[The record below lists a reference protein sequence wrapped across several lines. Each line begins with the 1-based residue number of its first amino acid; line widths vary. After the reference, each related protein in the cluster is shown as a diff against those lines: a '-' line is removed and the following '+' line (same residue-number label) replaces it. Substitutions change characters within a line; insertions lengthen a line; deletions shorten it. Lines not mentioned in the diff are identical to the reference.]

1 MRTLEDINAELE
13 QVRQKLDRARKLS
26 AVMEDLK
33 AQHEERK
40 RAAEDA
46 LKVLYREQE
55 DVEELERLSFASF
68 LARIRGEQAE
78 RLDQERREAVA
89 AKARYD
95 AARRD
100 LEDLEAR
107 FQAAQKERAGLE
119 GLRGR
124 WKALMEEKEEL
135 LCQAGGERA
144 KRLIQIGCD
153 LDSLGAQIREL
164 DERLSHLRTMKKTL
178 VSRHQDMMA
187 LLHLDLSE
195 ISVVQKEKSC
205 LAVVPVE
212 QELPTAADVEQVI
225 GAVKRYSLQRLH
237 DAVYGSMI
245 AVDQLHQGSYG
256 RYEALYVELP
266 RLSTQKGLHIRP
278 GGQYLRAFCKGSWD
292 NLPGRYEEILA
303 YARAHGLEL
312 YGYSYETGIN
322 ESVING
328 FDEYI
333 TQIEIPIQI

>member
-1 MRTLEDINAELE
+1 MLD
-13 QVRQKLDRARKLS
+13 QRQKLFTIGQFAAIHGVTKKTLMWYDEVGLVTP
-26 AVMEDLK
+26 AVIGENG
-33 AQHEERK
+33 
-40 RAAEDA
+40 
-46 LKVLYREQE
+46 YRYYTYQQ
-55 DVEELERLSFASF
+55 SST
-68 LARIRGEQAE
+68 
-78 RLDQERREAVA
+78 
-89 AKARYD
+89 
-95 AARRD
+95 
-100 LEDLEAR
+100 
-107 FQAAQKERAGLE
+107 LE

-164 DERLSHLRTMKKTL
+164 EERIDHLRTMKKTL

-195 ISVVQKEKSC
+195 ISVVRKEKSC

-212 QELPTAADVEQVI
+212 QEVPTAADVERVI
-225 GAVKRYSLQRLH
+225 GAVKRHSLQRLH

-245 AVDQLHQGSYG
+245 AVEHLYQGYYD

-266 RLSTQKGLHIRP
+266 RLSARKGLHIRP
-278 GGQYLRAFCKGSWD
+278 AGRYLRAFCKGPWE

-303 YARAHGLEL
+303 YAGAHGLTL
-312 YGYSYETGIN
+312 YGWSYETGLN
-322 ESVING
+322 ESVIDS

-333 TQIEIPIQI
+333 TQIEIPIQE

>member
-164 DERLSHLRTMKKTL
+164 DEAICAGKDVGYALDQMIGQLDSAAGWGTWDILGGGMLATMAQAWTYERCAKRGFPSPTGHKPLSAPSWPTCPSSGCPTFRWGSSLPLRTISSGRL
-178 VSRHQDMMA
+178 FVDLYIQDKIGTA
-187 LLHLDLSE
+187 RRSAE
-195 ISVVQKEKSC
+195 E
-205 LAVVPVE
+205 
-212 QELPTAADVEQVI
+212 TAAQVEDLLSQLRRERDRT
-225 GAVKRYSLQRLH
+225 AERAAELERERERL
-237 DAVYGSMI
+237 
-245 AVDQLHQGSYG
+245 
-256 RYEALYVELP
+256 
-266 RLSTQKGLHIRP
+266 
-278 GGQYLRAFCKGSWD
+278 
-292 NLPGRYEEILA
+292 LA
-303 YARAHGLEL
+303 GM
-312 YGYSYETGIN
+312 
-322 ESVING
+322 
-328 FDEYI
+328 
-333 TQIEIPIQI
+333 

>member
-1 MRTLEDINAELE
+1 MLD
-13 QVRQKLDRARKLS
+13 QRQKLFTVGQFAAIHGVTKKTLMWYDEMGLVIPAVIGENGYRYYTYQQSSTLETVLMLRELNVSIPEIKEFMEHRSASGMEKL
-26 AVMEDLK
+26 
-33 AQHEERK
+33 
-40 RAAEDA
+40 
-46 LKVLYREQE
+46 
-55 DVEELERLSFASF
+55 LS
-68 LARIRGEQAE
+68 
-78 RLDQERREAVA
+78 
-89 AKARYD
+89 
-95 AARRD
+95 
-100 LEDLEAR
+100 
-107 FQAAQKERAGLE
+107 
-119 GLRGR
+119 
-124 WKALMEEKEEL
+124 
-135 LCQAGGERA
+135 
-144 KRLIQIGCD
+144 
-153 LDSLGAQIREL
+153 AQIREL

>member
-1 MRTLEDINAELE
+1 MLD
-13 QVRQKLDRARKLS
+13 QRQKLFTIGQFAAIHGVTKKTLMWYDEVGLVTP
-26 AVMEDLK
+26 AVIGENG
-33 AQHEERK
+33 
-40 RAAEDA
+40 
-46 LKVLYREQE
+46 YRYYTYQQSST
-55 DVEELERLSFASF
+55 LET
-68 LARIRGEQAE
+68 
-78 RLDQERREAVA
+78 
-89 AKARYD
+89 
-95 AARRD
+95 
-100 LEDLEAR
+100 
-107 FQAAQKERAGLE
+107 
-119 GLRGR
+119 LRGR

-164 DERLSHLRTMKKTL
+164 EERIDHLRTMKKTL

-195 ISVVQKEKSC
+195 ISVVRKEKSC

-212 QELPTAADVEQVI
+212 QEVPTAADVERVI
-225 GAVKRYSLQRLH
+225 GAVKRHSLQRLH

-245 AVDQLHQGSYG
+245 AVEHLYQGYYD

-266 RLSTQKGLHIRP
+266 RLSARKGLHIRP
-278 GGQYLRAFCKGSWD
+278 AGRYLRAFCKGPWE

-303 YARAHGLEL
+303 YAGAHGLTL
-312 YGYSYETGIN
+312 YGWSYETGLN
-322 ESVING
+322 ESVIDS

-333 TQIEIPIQI
+333 TQIEIPIQE